1 MSNAEEGSHAD
12 MIEVPEISVCHIS
25 VGPVWF
31 TSRADQTFSKYMS
44 QWTDLPIVGALGG
57 SSLHFFR
64 VTADYPNRRVTFER
78 PV

>member
-1 MSNAEEGSHAD
+1 
-12 MIEVPEISVCHIS
+12 
-25 VGPVWF
+25 
-31 TSRADQTFSKYMS
+31 MS